1 VKAWI
6 VNQYALPPSQS
17 GGTRHYSL
25 ARALQTQG
33 IEAEVFCSSHNY
45 LSGARVAEPG
55 TTRCDGVDFTFLETG
70 GGPVVGRRTS
80 RLAAMIGFRRS
91 FRQVAR
97 GRADTPDIII
107 GSSPSLI
114 GAEGAMAEAHRRAL
128 PFVLEV
134 RDLWP
139 LTLVEVGG
147 YRPWHPAVVLF
158 GWLERRL
165 YRQAD
170 HIVTLLP
177 HAAEHIAAR
186 CPGRAPVT
194 WIPNGVDLRL
204 VADPAGAPSGPTP
217 WPDDGAFILMY
228 AGAHGPA
235 NALDAVL
242 DAVAVLERRHP
253 GRFRLVLVGDGHE
266 KPRLCQRAEREALP
280 IVFLDPVPK
289 ARVYRLLAR
298 ADALVMNIPAIGL
311 YQAGTSP
318 NKLFDY
324 LAAGRPVLAG
334 TVGADD
340 LVARA
345 GAGVSVPGNDPD
357 ALAEAAERLAAL
369 SPGERDAMG
378 ARARAFVEANH
389 DIERLAERYAVVL
402 RSLFPQRA
410 PVRVSA

>member
-1 VKAWI
+1 VRAWI

-25 ARALQTQG
+25 ARALQAHG
-33 IEAEVFCSSHNY
+33 IVAEIFCSSRNY
-45 LSGARVAEPG
+45 LSGARVADAG
-55 TTRCDGVDFTFLETG
+55 TAREDGVDFTFLDTG
-70 GGPVVGRRTS
+70 GGPVVGRRSS
-80 RLAAMIGFRRS
+80 RFAAMIGFRRS
-91 FRQVAR
+91 FRQAAR
-97 GRADTPDIII
+97 RRIEAPDVII

-114 GAEGAMAEAHRRAL
+114 GAEVALEEARRRAV

-147 YRPWHPAVVLF
+147 LSHWHPAVLLF

-177 HAAEHIAAR
+177 NAAEHIARR
-186 CPGRAPVT
+186 CPGGGPVT
-194 WIPNGVDLRL
+194 WIPNGIDLRL
-204 VADPAGAPSGPTP
+204 VGDPTRAPRRPAL
-217 WPDDGAFILMY
+217 WPDDGAFTLMY
-228 AGAHGPA
+228 AGAHGLA
-235 NALDAVL
+235 NALDPVL
-242 DAVAVLERRHP
+242 DATAVLERRHP

-266 KPRLCQRAEREALP
+266 KVRLRQRAERERLP

-289 ARVYRLLAR
+289 AEVYRLLAR

-334 TVGADD
+334 TSGADD

-345 GAGVSVPGNDPD
+345 GAGISVAGNDPA
-357 ALAEAAERLAAL
+357 ALAQAAERLAAL
-369 SPGERDAMG
+369 PPAEREAMG

-402 RSLFPQRA
+402 RSLVTERT

>member
-1 VKAWI
+1 MRAWI

-25 ARALQTQG
+25 ARALRSQG
-33 IEAEVFCSSHNY
+33 IVAEVFCSSRNY
-45 LSGARVAEPG
+45 LSGARISEAG

-70 GGPVVGRRTS
+70 GSSVVGRRSS
-80 RLAAMIGFRRS
+80 RFAAMMGFRRS
-91 FRQVAR
+91 FRQAAR
-97 GRADTPDIII
+97 RRADAPDIII

-114 GAEGAMAEAHRRAL
+114 GAEGALEEARRRTV

-147 YRPWHPAVVLF
+147 YPSWHPAVLLF

-177 HAAEHIAAR
+177 NAAEHIAAR
-186 CPGRAPVT
+186 CSRRGPVT
-194 WIPNGVDLRL
+194 WIPNGIDLRL
-204 VADPAGAPSGPTP
+204 VGDPARAPGRSAP
-217 WPDDGAFILMY
+217 WPEDGAFVLMY

-242 DAVAVLERRHP
+242 DTMAVLERRHP

-266 KPRLCQRAEREALP
+266 KARLRQRAEREALP

-289 ARVYRLLAR
+289 AEVYRLLAR

-334 TVGADD
+334 TSGADD

-345 GAGVSVPGNDPD
+345 GGGISVAGNDPG
-357 ALAEAAERLAAL
+357 ALAGAAERLAAL
-369 SPGERDAMG
+369 SPAERDAMG

-389 DIERLAERYAVVL
+389 DIERLAERYADVL
-402 RSLFPQRA
+402 RSLVPERA
-410 PVRVSA
+410 PVRASA